1 MDALVL
7 ALAPAFAC
15 GLAVQRLLELADP
28 VLDGLIPGAG
38 DSKARSKKLVLGLV
52 SLAAGVLFAVAAGI
66 RVLTPISSEIVPA
79 WIDVAATALVVSGGT
94 EAMNSLMKYL
104 GYKKEEQKAETVQ
117 KRGGD
122 LLAMNTRTL
131 SEVG

>member
-15 GLAVQRLLELADP
+15 GLAVQRLLELTDP
-28 VLDGLIPGAG
+28 VVDGLIPGG
-38 DSKARSKKLVLGLV
+38 DSKARTKKIVLGLV
-52 SLAAGVLFAVAAGI
+52 SLAVGVLLAIVAGI
-66 RVLTPISSEIVPA
+66 RVLAPISSETVPA
-79 WIDVAATALVVSGGT
+79 WIDIAATALVVSGGT

-104 GYKKEEQKAETVQ
+104 GYKKEEQKTETAELRATDRVAITTQ
-117 KRGGD
+117 
-122 LLAMNTRTL
+122 TL

>member
-15 GLAVQRLLELADP
+15 GLAVQRLLELVDP
-28 VLDGLIPGAG
+28 VVDGLIPGG
-38 DSKARSKKLVLGLV
+38 DSKARTKKIVLGIV
-52 SLAAGVLFAVAAGI
+52 SLLVGVLFAIVAGI
-66 RVLTPISSEIVPA
+66 RVLTPISSENVPA
-79 WIDVAATALVVSGGT
+79 WIDIAATALVVSGGT

-104 GYKKEEQKAETVQ
+104 GYKKEEQKSETAELRADDRV
-117 KRGGD
+117 
-122 LLAMNTRTL
+122 AINTRTL